1 MTDLFSRLKL
11 ENQLC
16 FSIYATSREITKVYK
31 PLLDKIGVT
40 YPQYLAL
47 LVLWEHGRVSVKK
60 MGELLYLD
68 SGTLTPMLKRMQEQG
83 LVIRERSQ
91 EDERVV
97 LVSLTEKGAS
107 LRDKA
112 CQIPDEVFNMT
123 DYSPEELANLKQMLH
138 QLLNAIHSQNG
149 KSQ

>member
-1 MTDLFSRLKL
+1 MEQLYKQLQL

-31 PLLDKIGVT
+31 PLLDKLGVT

-47 LVLWEHGRVSVKK
+47 LVLWEHETLSVKK

-68 SGTLTPMLKRMQEQG
+68 SGTLTPMLKRMQDQE
-83 LVIRERSQ
+83 LVIRQRSH

-97 LVSLTEKGAS
+97 FISLTEKGKN

-112 CQIPDEVFNMT
+112 CHIPEEVFSMT
-123 DYSPEELANLKQMLH
+123 N
-138 QLLNAIHSQNG
+138 
-149 KSQ
+149 KSQGELEKLKETLKELLQSLHTYNQK

>member
-1 MTDLFSRLKL
+1 MEQLYKQLQL

-31 PLLDKIGVT
+31 PLLDKLGVT

-47 LVLWEHGRVSVKK
+47 LVLWEHETLSVKK

-68 SGTLTPMLKRMQEQG
+68 SGTLTPMLKRMQDQE
-83 LVIRERSQ
+83 LVIRERSH

-97 LVSLTEKGAS
+97 FISLTEKGKK

-112 CQIPDEVFNMT
+112 CHIPEEVFSMT
-123 DYSPEELANLKQMLH
+123 H
-138 QLLNAIHSQNG
+138 
-149 KSQ
+149 KSQRELEKLKETLQELLQSLHTYNQK

>member
-1 MTDLFSRLKL
+1 MEQLYKQLQL

-31 PLLDKIGVT
+31 PLLDKLGVT

-47 LVLWEHGRVSVKK
+47 LVLWEHETLSVKK

-68 SGTLTPMLKRMQEQG
+68 SGTLTPMLKRMQDQE
-83 LVIRERSQ
+83 LVIRERSY

-97 LVSLTEKGAS
+97 FISLTEKGKK

-112 CQIPDEVFNMT
+112 CHIPEEVFSMT
-123 DYSPEELANLKQMLH
+123 N
-138 QLLNAIHSQNG
+138 
-149 KSQ
+149 KSQGELEKLKETLQELLQSLHTYNQK

>member
-1 MTDLFSRLKL
+1 M
-11 ENQLC
+11 
-16 FSIYATSREITKVYK
+16 YK

-83 LVIRERSQ
+83 LVICERSQ

-112 CQIPDEVFNMT
+112 
-123 DYSPEELANLKQMLH
+123 
-138 QLLNAIHSQNG
+138 
-149 KSQ
+149 

>member
-1 MTDLFSRLKL
+1 MEQLYKQLQL

-31 PLLDKIGVT
+31 PLLDKLGVT

-47 LVLWEHGRVSVKK
+47 LVLWEHETLSVKK
-60 MGELLYLD
+60 MGKLLYLD
-68 SGTLTPMLKRMQEQG
+68 SGTLTPMLKRMQDQE
-83 LVIRERSQ
+83 LVIRERSH

-97 LVSLTEKGAS
+97 FISLTEKGKK

-112 CQIPDEVFNMT
+112 CHIPEEVFSMT
-123 DYSPEELANLKQMLH
+123 N
-138 QLLNAIHSQNG
+138 
-149 KSQ
+149 KSQGELEKLKETLQELLQSLHTYNQK

>member
-1 MTDLFSRLKL
+1 MEQLYKQLQL

-31 PLLDKIGVT
+31 PLLDKLGVT

-47 LVLWEHGRVSVKK
+47 LVLWEHETLSVKK

-68 SGTLTPMLKRMQEQG
+68 SGTLTPMLKRMQDQE
-83 LVIRERSQ
+83 LVIRQRSN

-97 LVSLTEKGAS
+97 FISLTEKGKK

-112 CQIPDEVFNMT
+112 CHIPEEVFSMT
-123 DYSPEELANLKQMLH
+123 N
-138 QLLNAIHSQNG
+138 
-149 KSQ
+149 KSQGELEKLKETLQELLQSLHTYNQK